1 MTPGGG
7 QGQGEVGRPHCICF
21 CIFQY
26 AQLQSGSA
34 VVDERLRRSSSRL
47 RSAREPSSKN
57 PRMDPVA
64 QLEYYRQ
71 QLALLQRVKNP
82 GADVAALRL
91 NIREAI
97 QLLEED
103 LKPAQASAPAGGSF
117 PRTCTCT
124 NDTRT
129 HARAYTHTLSLS
141 HTHTHTLSLILS
153 LSLSLLLSL
162 ILSLTHTHKARC
174 ACVCKRKL
182 STCTGTFEQ
191 LNVA

>member
-1 MTPGGG
+1 MKGEGVRRDSRGG
-7 QGQGEVGRPHCICF
+7 PF

-34 VVDERLRRSSSRL
+34 VDPVVDERLRRSSSRL

-141 HTHTHTLSLILS
+141 LSLSLSHSHSYSLS